1 VGFPIEW
8 QLSEGIAQL
17 TQRKGKKMSSKIT
30 SSDDENNENE
40 KEKEMNF
47 EFIDESEIES
57 VKRGR
62 KSFVMPELVN
72 FLIKAKV
79 GQTVKVP
86 TFAIESTI
94 VDALDRKNAKAKA
107 SAILRTQAKNA
118 GWKKVGIIWDVN
130 AVPFVKRLG

>member
-1 VGFPIEW
+1 
-8 QLSEGIAQL
+8 
-17 TQRKGKKMSSKIT
+17 MSSKIT
-30 SSDDENNENE
+30 SSNDENNENE
-40 KEKEMNF
+40 KETEMNF

-79 GQTVKVP
+79 GQTVKVT
-86 TFAIESTI
+86 TFAIESAI
-94 VDALDRKNAKAKA
+94 VDPLERKNAKAKA